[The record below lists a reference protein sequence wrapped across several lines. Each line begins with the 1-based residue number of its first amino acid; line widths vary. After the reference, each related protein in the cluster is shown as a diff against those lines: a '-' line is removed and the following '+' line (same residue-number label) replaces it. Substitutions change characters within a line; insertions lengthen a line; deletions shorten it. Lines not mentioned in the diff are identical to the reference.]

1 MKAPDWTSKNN
12 YMASPA
18 KWDTLL
24 LPALFFFN
32 CFTFSAWL
40 DLAQAGTKPWLIL
53 VWLYGLVGL
62 IPLIW
67 RDRAPRT
74 VLMTQCVLT
83 ALAWPIM
90 PHYTPAV
97 SVPVALYA
105 VSAHCSRRASLL
117 AMVASFIPTTLAAS
131 VAFRVYTDPR
141 DQLASFTGNMV
152 FLVLM
157 TLAAW
162 GAGRVTQASQRHVHK
177 LEQERK
183 TAREA
188 VFAERRRIARE
199 LHDIVS
205 HAIAVIILQAAGAA
219 RVADTHFSQVKQS
232 LAHIETTGR
241 QAMVELQ
248 RLLGVLDA
256 AEPAAFVA
264 GAGDLGP
271 QPGLGELPAL
281 LTSLRATGM
290 SVTVDIEGTPRRM
303 DPSVDLAAY
312 RIVQEGLTNALKH
325 AGKNADPR
333 LCLVWET
340 DHLMLQID
348 NATRPDGVHPEQ
360 LSCGRGLVGL
370 RERAHAVGG
379 HLAAGPHHDDRYR
392 LTATLPLPEHRT
404 AATRRPRVATPAMA
418 AVGGDHRKVM
428 T

>member
-1 MKAPDWTSKNN
+1 MKASGWTIKNS

-18 KWDTLL
+18 KWDALL

-40 DLAQAGTKPWLIL
+40 ELAQVGTRPWLLL
-53 VWLYGLVGL
+53 VWLYGLVAL

-74 VLMTQCVLT
+74 VLATLCVLT
-83 ALAWPIM
+83 AIAWPIM
-90 PHYTPAV
+90 PHYVPAV
-97 SVPVALYA
+97 SIPVAVYA
-105 VSAHCSRRASLL
+105 VSAHCSRRACLL
-117 AMVASFIPTTLAAS
+117 AMAASFIPNALASS
-131 VAFRVYTDPR
+131 VAFRVYSDPG

-157 TLAAW
+157 TVAAC
-162 GAGRVTQASQRHVHK
+162 GAGRVTQASAHHVRR

-188 VFAERRRIARE
+188 VLGERRRIARE

-205 HAIAVIILQAAGAA
+205 HAVAVIILQAGGAA
-219 RVADTHFSQVKQS
+219 RVADTHFSQVKES

-264 GAGDLGP
+264 GIGDLGP

-290 SVTVDIEGTPRRM
+290 PVPVDVEGTPRDL

-325 AGKNADPR
+325 GGESANPR
-333 LCLVWET
+333 LLLAWEA
-340 DHLMLQID
+340 DHLMIQID
-348 NATRPDGVHPEQ
+348 NAARPDGVHREP
-360 LSCGRGLVGL
+360 LSCGRGLMGL

-379 HLAAGPHHDDRYR
+379 HLVAGPHLGDRYR
-392 LTATLPLPEHRT
+392 LTATLPLSEHRDAT
-404 AATRRPRVATPAMA
+404 TRRARLAPLAMA
-418 AVGGDHRKVM
+418 AGGGEHRKVL